1 MTKAL
6 VEIKNIIEEQAGIS
20 NSYKRNVLRNYLQ
33 VFILHFIYSDKAYS
47 DLIFYGGSVL
57 SQCYRL
63 PRSSE
68 NLDFIDLKG
77 RVNIDKLSRDI
88 EAYFKKETGLPIV
101 TKTQKFRVYLKF
113 PILRQLGIAND
124 SQSDWLHLKVEI
136 FNGSGFC
143 KKYKTEIKP
152 LFKFNQSVIIKTFDL
167 PTLMATK
174 INAVLNRKWKKI
186 DKTGK
191 VLISV
196 KGRDYFDLMWYLQN
210 NIKPNMSC
218 VEGVTS
224 IIDLQTKLLEIVS
237 SLDTRSIVL
246 DLENFIADQGFA
258 KKLGRNIR
266 EILTIEINRLN

>member
-1 MTKAL
+1 
-6 VEIKNIIEEQAGIS
+6 
-20 NSYKRNVLRNYLQ
+20 
-33 VFILHFIYSDKAYS
+33 
-47 DLIFYGGSVL
+47 
-57 SQCYRL
+57 
-63 PRSSE
+63 
-68 NLDFIDLKG
+68 
-77 RVNIDKLSRDI
+77 
-88 EAYFKKETGLPIV
+88 
-101 TKTQKFRVYLKF
+101 
-113 PILRQLGIAND
+113 
-124 SQSDWLHLKVEI
+124 
-136 FNGSGFC
+136 
-143 KKYKTEIKP
+143 
-152 LFKFNQSVIIKTFDL
+152 
-167 PTLMATK
+167 MATK